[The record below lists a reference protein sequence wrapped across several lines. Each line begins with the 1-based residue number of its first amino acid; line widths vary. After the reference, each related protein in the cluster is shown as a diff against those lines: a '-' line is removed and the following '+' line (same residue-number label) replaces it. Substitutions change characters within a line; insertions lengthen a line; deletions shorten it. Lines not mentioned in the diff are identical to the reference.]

1 MLIYAGIKGMYN
13 ANVGPNL
20 VYVPTKFGWDSF
32 IIKEF
37 IGKNVTCG
45 WLLGQPL

>member
-1 MLIYAGIKGMYN
+1 MA
-13 ANVGPNL
+13 PNL

-45 WLLGQPL
+45 QLLGQPL